1 MVTAVSVT
9 RPALGHTVTAMP
21 GDVLIMGG
29 GSTGEAFAGALR
41 GFEPDTR
48 ITLVERELIGGECS
62 YYACM
67 PSKALLRPAEALHAA
82 RLVPGAAEAVT
93 GELDPAR
100 VFWHRDQVTGNWD
113 DSAQEKWVADRDIEL
128 VRAEAVVR
136 EPGLVDAGGRELRYE
151 RLMIATGSVPSIP
164 PIDGLDGV
172 EYWTN
177 REATSLREIPESVVV
192 LGAGPVGCELAQIY
206 TRMGANVVLADIADR
221 LLPRDHPDA
230 GALLAD
236 VLREEGVEIHLG
248 RTIERVAPGIEV
260 HIEGGT
266 VVKGERLI
274 VATGRRA
281 AVEGFGF
288 ENLGVE
294 IGKRGIEV
302 DERMRAGDGIW
313 AAGDVTGIA
322 MFTHAGKYQAR
333 VAAADAAGK
342 PARADHRAVPAVTF
356 TDPQVASVGKTT
368 GDGLV
373 EGEHASTAR
382 LSTYERPKR
391 PGFLRVFAD
400 RQRRV
405 LVGATAVG
413 PEAGEWLGQLTLAI
427 KAEIPVDVLLDT
439 IQPYPTFSEAV
450 FFAVRD
456 LDLAG

>member
-93 GELDPAR
+93 GDLDPAR

-400 RQRRV
+400 RERRV